1 MPGVSRQGASV
12 QYEDTVG
19 VDGDAGVSIL
29 GFRNDADAQL
39 ATADLS
45 HTRLSTDEFGRL
57 LDVPPPFPAPK
68 ILVAD
73 DQWTV
78 SVIADEAVDDSDKT
92 LTVPA
97 STEYQVLWIYIEYTS
112 TATVGDRQV
121 QINFL
126 DGAADVIGQIRP
138 NTTQAASLTYYYM
151 IAPSLANQVAV
162 YDTDHIQTPLP
173 PSVFLPATYAIRIF
187 DNNAVDAAADDMI
200 LQVAIASRAT

>member
-1 MPGVSRQGASV
+1 MPGVSHQGGSV
-12 QYEDTVG
+12 QYEDRVG

-29 GFRNDADAQL
+29 GFRNDVPEQL

-57 LDVPPPFPAPK
+57 K
-68 ILVAD
+68 ILVTD
-73 DQWTV
+73 NEWTTALV
-78 SVIADEAVDDSDKT
+78 SEETLNDSDKT

-97 STEYQVLWIYIEYTS
+97 DTEYQVLWLYLEFTT
-112 TATVGDRQV
+112 TATVGDRQI
-121 QINFL
+121 QINIL

-151 IAPSLANQVAV
+151 IGPSLANQVAV

-173 PSVFLPATYAIRIF
+173 PTVFLPATYALRIF
-187 DNNAVDAAADDMI
+187 DNNAVAAAADDLVIQMA
-200 LQVAIASRAT
+200 VGTHAI

>member
-1 MPGVSRQGASV
+1 MPPGGSTHQGGSV

-29 GFRNDADAQL
+29 GFRNDSDAQL
-39 ATADLS
+39 ATVNLS

-57 LDVPPPFPAPK
+57 K

-78 SVIADEAVDDSDKT
+78 SVVAEETANDSDKT

-97 STEYQVLWIYIEYTS
+97 STEYQVLWIYLEFTT
-112 TATVGDRQV
+112 TATVGDRQI
-121 QINFL
+121 QINLL

-138 NTTQAASLTYYYM
+138 NVTQAASLTYYYM
-151 IAPSLANQVAV
+151 IAPSLANGVAV

-173 PSVFLPATYAIRIF
+173 PSVFLPATYAVRIY
-187 DNNAVDAAADDMI
+187 DNNAVDAAADDLIIQMA
-200 LQVAIASRAT
+200 VGSRAT